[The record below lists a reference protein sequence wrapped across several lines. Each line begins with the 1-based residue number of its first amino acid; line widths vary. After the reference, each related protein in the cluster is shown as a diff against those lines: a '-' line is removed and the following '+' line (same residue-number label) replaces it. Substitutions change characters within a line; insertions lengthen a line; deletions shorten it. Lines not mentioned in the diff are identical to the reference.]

1 MSADRNEA
9 RNPQRF
15 IHAAVIAQLNKNQTM
30 SENVVTI
37 ISACFAAGLSGIVAV
52 LLFLLQKKN
61 EQLKIVK
68 EKISDKKYEAYNQVL
83 TIFFDLFKSVKNIK
97 TVNEKQLVNKI
108 IDLKKFLLLYAND
121 EILRKFFEWNNSLQS
136 GGNNLAQFDTYL
148 ELMIL
153 IRKDMGNPDTKI
165 TRDEILRSIADSEET
180 YLELKRLISS
190 KNIYNKEQ
198 QNN

>member
-1 MSADRNEA
+1 MNE
-9 RNPQRF
+9 N
-15 IHAAVIAQLNKNQTM
+15 I
-30 SENVVTI
+30 VTI
-37 ISACFAAGLSGIVAV
+37 IAAGLSGIVAI
-52 LLFLLQKKN
+52 LLFLLQRKN

-83 TIFFDLFKSVKNIK
+83 SIFFDLFKSVKNLK
-97 TVNEKQLVNKI
+97 NVNEKQLPNKI

-121 EILRKFFEWNNSLQS
+121 DILRKFFDWNKSAQTEENR
-136 GGNNLAQFDTYL
+136 LAQFDKYL

-165 TRDEILRSIADSEET
+165 TTDEVLRSLADSEET

-190 KNIYNKEQ
+190 KNIDNKEL
-198 QNN
+198 QNNQV

>member
-1 MSADRNEA
+1 MNE
-9 RNPQRF
+9 N
-15 IHAAVIAQLNKNQTM
+15 I
-30 SENVVTI
+30 VTI
-37 ISACFAAGLSGIVAV
+37 IAAGLSGIVAI
-52 LLFLLQKKN
+52 LLFLLQRKN

-83 TIFFDLFKSVKNIK
+83 SIFFDLFKSVKNLK
-97 TVNEKQLVNKI
+97 NVNEKQLSNKI

-121 EILRKFFEWNNSLQS
+121 DILRKFFDWNKSAQTEENR
-136 GGNNLAQFDTYL
+136 LAQFDKYL

-165 TRDEILRSIADSEET
+165 TTDEVLRSLADSEET

-190 KNIYNKEQ
+190 KNIDNKEL
-198 QNN
+198 QNNQV

>member
-1 MSADRNEA
+1 
-9 RNPQRF
+9 
-15 IHAAVIAQLNKNQTM
+15 M
-30 SENVVTI
+30 SENLVTI
-37 ISACFAAGLSGIVAV
+37 ISACVAAGLSGIVAV
-52 LLFLLQKKN
+52 LLFLLQRKN

-83 TIFFDLFKSVKNIK
+83 TMFFDLFKSAKNLK
-97 TVNEKQLVNKI
+97 NVSQKQLVSKI

-121 EILRKFFEWNNSLQS
+121 DILRKFFEWNKSAQTEENK
-136 GGNNLAQFDTYL
+136 LAQFDTYL

-190 KNIYNKEQ
+190 KNIENKEQ
-198 QNN
+198 QNIPI

>member
-1 MSADRNEA
+1 
-9 RNPQRF
+9 
-15 IHAAVIAQLNKNQTM
+15 M

>member
-1 MSADRNEA
+1 MNE
-9 RNPQRF
+9 N
-15 IHAAVIAQLNKNQTM
+15 I
-30 SENVVTI
+30 VTI
-37 ISACFAAGLSGIVAV
+37 IAAGLSGIVAI
-52 LLFLLQKKN
+52 LLFILQRKN

-97 TVNEKQLVNKI
+97 NVNEKQLVNKI

-136 GGNNLAQFDTYL
+136 GGNSLAQFDTYL

-180 YLELKRLISS
+180 YLELKRIISS
-190 KNIYNKEQ
+190 KNIDNKEQ
-198 QNN
+198 QNTQV